1 MEVKSIE
8 PSSKLNI
15 YTSFSLSNDDVQ
27 TLSLLYAPLI
37 GSDAFSLYMYFNSL
51 LERNKLECESLTHKD
66 LFTIFSLKPKTFL
79 EARFKLE
86 AVGLL
91 RTYYSEEEYI
101 YILNA
106 PLTAKSFIKDVSLG
120 LYLYTKLNKELYDYI
135 YSHFKIAKI
144 DKEGYENIT
153 KTFDEV
159 FKSNV
164 YNGEIFS
171 KFEYILGKNPNLDFK
186 ISESTFDYDYF
197 IKEINQD
204 FLECGETE
212 EFKSQIINLAYTYQF
227 NPYEMISLFNQSL
240 NQRGYYDYKILKRKA
255 NALYLFKY
263 NENGPTL
270 SFKEEKSVD
279 PKDIIEFLEHGSPK
293 DILNACA
300 PNFPPSYLGKMADIY
315 TELTDMGIKEIGVIN
330 CMIMKIL
337 TANNGEM
344 PSVNYF
350 KKAAITWLA
359 DNVMTTEDAINYSTT
374 YKVSSRRKTKIV
386 DAYPNGGLES
396 L

>member
-51 LERNKLECESLTHKD
+51 LERNKLACESLTHKD

-79 EARFKLE
+79 EARYKLE

-91 RTYYSEEEYI
+91 RTYYSEDEYI

-186 ISESTFDYDYF
+186 ISETTFDYDYF

-212 EFKSQIINLAYTYQF
+212 EFKSQIINLAYTYEF

-240 NQRGYYDYKILKRKA
+240 NQRGFYDYKILKRKA
-255 NALYLFKY
+255 NALYLSKY
-263 NENGPTL
+263 NESGPSL
-270 SFKEEKSVD
+270 SVKDDKSID
-279 PKDIIEFLEHGSPK
+279 PKNIIEFLEHGSPK

-315 TELTDMGIKEIGVIN
+315 TELTDMGIKEKGVIN
-330 CMIMKIL
+330 CIVMKVL
-337 TANNGEM
+337 KDKNGEM
-344 PSVNYF
+344 PSVKYF
-350 KKAAITWLA
+350 KEVALTWLA
-359 DNVMTTEDAINYSTT
+359 DNVNTTAEAIEYGTSF
-374 YKVSSRRKTKIV
+374 KVKQRRKTKIV
-386 DAYPNGGLES
+386 DDDPNGGYKTL
-396 L
+396 

>member
-51 LERNKLECESLTHKD
+51 LERNKLACESLTHKD
-66 LFTIFSLKPKTFL
+66 LFTIFSLKSKTFL
-79 EARFKLE
+79 EARYKLE

-91 RTYYSEEEYI
+91 RTYYSEDEYI

-120 LYLYTKLNKELYDYI
+120 LYLYSKLNKELYDYV

-186 ISESTFDYDYF
+186 ISETTFDYDYF
-197 IKEINQD
+197 TKEINHD

-212 EFKSQIINLAYTYQF
+212 EFKSQIINLAYTYEF

-240 NQRGYYDYKILKRKA
+240 NQRGYFDYKILKRKA
-255 NALYLFKY
+255 NALYLLKY
-263 NENGPTL
+263 NESGPSL
-270 SFKEEKSVD
+270 SVKDDKSID
-279 PKDIIEFLEHGSPK
+279 PKNIIEFLEHGSPK

-374 YKVSSRRKTKIV
+374 YKVSNRRKTKIV
-386 DAYPNGGLES
+386 DVDPNGGLES

>member
-51 LERNKLECESLTHKD
+51 LERNKLACESLTHKD

-79 EARFKLE
+79 EARYKLE

-91 RTYYSEEEYI
+91 RTYFSEEEYI

-120 LYLYTKLNKELYDYI
+120 LYLYTKLNKELYDYV

-212 EFKSQIINLAYTYQF
+212 EFKSQIINLAYTYEF
-227 NPYEMISLFNQSL
+227 NPYEMISLYNQSL
-240 NQRGYYDYKILKRKA
+240 NQRGFFDYKILKRKA
-255 NALYLFKY
+255 NALYLLKY
-263 NENGPTL
+263 NESGPSL
-270 SFKEEKSVD
+270 SVKDDKSID
-279 PKDIIEFLEHGSPK
+279 PKNIIEFLEHGSPK

-337 TANNGEM
+337 AANNGEM

-374 YKVSSRRKTKIV
+374 YNVSNRKKTKVV
-386 DAYPNGGLES
+386 DTRPNGGLKT

>member
-51 LERNKLECESLTHKD
+51 LERNKLACESLTHKD
-66 LFTIFSLKPKTFL
+66 LFTIFSLKSKTFL
-79 EARFKLE
+79 EARYKLE

-91 RTYYSEEEYI
+91 RTYYSEDEYI

-120 LYLYTKLNKELYDYI
+120 LYLYSKLNKELYDYI

-186 ISESTFDYDYF
+186 ISETTFDYDYF

-212 EFKSQIINLAYTYQF
+212 EFKSQIINLAYTYEF

-240 NQRGYYDYKILKRKA
+240 NQRGYFDYKILKRKA
-255 NALYLFKY
+255 NALYLSKY
-263 NENGPTL
+263 NESGPSL
-270 SFKEEKSVD
+270 SVKDDKSID
-279 PKDIIEFLEHGSPK
+279 PKNIIEFLEHGSPK

-350 KKAAITWLA
+350 KKAALTWLA

-374 YKVSSRRKTKIV
+374 YKVSNRRKTKIV
-386 DAYPNGGLES
+386 DDDPNGGYKTL
-396 L
+396 